1 MKIMKKGLI
10 FAAISVV
17 VFFLVNLAIG
27 SIFQELE
34 DIVVAII
41 SAVIS
46 GAVLFFIIFLWSKKH
61 DNSK

>member
-1 MKIMKKGLI
+1 MKKGLI